1 MRKTI
6 FKGHVLFLI
15 AILLYS
21 VSPIHAD
28 NEDLI
33 TTTISLNVEKAG
45 TLKNMIS
52 AYDKYRITS
61 LVLKGELNVDDIKFI
76 RDMAGC
82 YDSRGHFSDGNL
94 LYLNMTDVK
103 FASVSSNDIDDIDRF
118 TVYDKNGGKRTA
130 CVFSGTMSPGIGG
143 SMFSYLERL
152 KEISLPKYI
161 TYVYSS
167 AFKSCE
173 NLTRVYFPE
182 RLKLIGAEAFKDCK
196 KLSTMN
202 TPEFVDEIGV
212 RAFAGCE
219 GLTQVFFRTLKVSDE
234 AFKNCT
240 NLKKV
245 EILPDDEPVSIG
257 GGLLADIHNGAFM
270 DCTSLSWVK
279 IQAHTI
285 GDEAFVNCKSLK
297 KDVYFGDELW
307 SIGKHAFYDCNLQS
321 IELNSVPEIENS
333 FPPTTTLNLFL
344 RGGVIN
350 PNARIKFASAK
361 YYAGYGFINNWST
374 QVLPFDL
381 NITGEES
388 QKFYA
393 LNKITTEEIVLQ
405 QITDKISAGTPFFV
419 KHSPDENEI
428 IYKAHDVIA
437 TAAINDYTVD
447 GITFRG
453 TYKTLDFYKGVYFL
467 AKDKIWS
474 IDELQNK
481 QSGHVFVSAY
491 HAWFEGT
498 LPNKVNKLSTVDG
511 SNTTDISSIIDSLN
525 SPNVRY
531 YDLNGHC
538 LSDPQKGINIMR
550 MADRTS
556 KKILIK

>member
-28 NEDLI
+28 NENLI

-103 FASVSSNDIDDIDRF
+103 FASVSSNDIDPF
-118 TVYDKNGGKRTA
+118 KVYDKNGGERTA

-202 TPEFVDEIGV
+202 TPEYVNEIGV

-245 EILPDDEPVSIG
+245 EILPDDDPGPIG
-257 GGLLADIHNGAFM
+257 GNLLADIHNGAFM
-270 DCTSLSWVK
+270 DCTSLSWVN
-279 IQAHTI
+279 IDAHTI

-297 KDVYFGDELW
+297 DVFLGDELW
-307 SIGKHAFYDCNLQS
+307 SIGKHAFYDCDLQS
-321 IELNSVPEIENS
+321 IQLRSVPEIENS

-350 PNARIKFASAK
+350 PNARIKFASAE
-361 YYAGYGFINNWST
+361 YYDGYRFLNNWGT
-374 QVLPFDL
+374 QVLPFDI
-381 NITGEES
+381 NITENES
-388 QKFYA
+388 LKFYA
-393 LNKITTEEIVLQ
+393 LNKITTEEIVLKE
-405 QITDKISAGTPFFV
+405 ITDKISAGTPFFV
-419 KHSPDENEI
+419 
-428 IYKAHDVIA
+428 
-437 TAAINDYTVD
+437 
-447 GITFRG
+447 
-453 TYKTLDFYKGVYFL
+453 
-467 AKDKIWS
+467 
-474 IDELQNK
+474 
-481 QSGHVFVSAY
+481 
-491 HAWFEGT
+491 
-498 LPNKVNKLSTVDG
+498 
-511 SNTTDISSIIDSLN
+511 
-525 SPNVRY
+525 
-531 YDLNGHC
+531 
-538 LSDPQKGINIMR
+538 NIE
-550 MADRTS
+550 
-556 KKILIK
+556 K